1 MLKLGKL
8 LRTDATAHFE
18 RVSPLELA
26 DLRGQVRA
34 IGRSQA
40 VIEFAL
46 DGTIQ
51 TANDNFL
58 EAVGYSLEEIRGQHH
73 RMFVEPVERESSA
86 YQYFWTQLRQG
97 EYQAGRYRRIAKG
110 GREIWLQASY
120 NPIFGADGKPFK
132 IVKYCTEV
140 TEQKMRAADFEGQIK
155 AIDKSQA
162 VIEFEL
168 NGVIRGANEN
178 FLRTVG
184 YSLDEIRGQ
193 HHRLFVEPA
202 FAASAEYRAFW
213 DKLGRGDY
221 DAGVYRRVGKGGKEL
236 WLQASYNPIVD
247 ASGRPV
253 KVVKYAADVT
263 AQRSLTNQLSRIM
276 AEIRTAGAEIQMSAE
291 EISSG
296 NASLSERVEAQAASL
311 EETSSSMMRMTETVR
326 ENAENARQAN
336 ELALVACDHAE
347 RGGKIMH
354 DAVGAMQVINESSRK
369 IADIIGV
376 IDAIAFQTNLLALNA
391 AVEAARAGEQGRGF
405 AVVASEVR
413 SLAGRSAAAAKEIKE
428 LIQDSVTKIG
438 DGSRLVEQS
447 GKSLTDIVASV
458 KKVTDIVGEIS
469 AASADQASGIEQVGR
484 AVASMDESTQQ
495 NAALVEQAAA
505 ASESIVQQVR
515 DLNSSVINDADGL
528 SQEATA
534 VSTAGSARGRGAV
547 ERPASA
553 NRAAAGAAA
562 AKVKTKTAPILRAAS
577 Y

>member
-8 LRTDATAHFE
+8 RRSDPRTVLE
-18 RVSPLELA
+18 RVPATELA
-26 DLRGQVRA
+26 DLRGQVQA

-51 TANDNFL
+51 TANENFL
-58 EAVGYSLEEIRGQHH
+58 KAVGYSLEEVRGQHH
-73 RMFVEPVERESSA
+73 RMFVEPAERETAA
-86 YQYFWTQLRQG
+86 YQRFWTQLGHG
-97 EYQAGRYRRIAKG
+97 EYQSGQFRRIAKG
-110 GREIWLQASY
+110 GREVWLQASY
-120 NPIFGADGKPFK
+120 NPIFDGGGKPIK
-132 IVKYCTEV
+132 VVKYCTDV
-140 TEQKMRAADFEGQIK
+140 TDQKMRAADFEGQVK

-162 VIEFEL
+162 VIQFEL
-168 NGVIRGANEN
+168 NGVIRNANEN
-178 FLRTVG
+178 CLRTVG
-184 YSLDEIRGQ
+184 YSIDEIRGR
-193 HHRLFVEPA
+193 HHRMFVE
-202 FAASAEYRAFW
+202 AAYAESAEYRAFW
-213 DKLGRGDY
+213 EKLGRGDY
-221 DAGVYRRVGKGGKEL
+221 DAGVYRRLGKGHREI
-236 WLQASYNPIVD
+236 WLQASYNPIFD

-253 KVVKYAADVT
+253 KVVKYASDIS
-263 AQRSLTNQLSRIM
+263 AQKKLTERLSRVM
-276 AEIRTAGAEIQMSAE
+276 AEIRTAGTEIQLSAE

-296 NASLSERVEAQAASL
+296 NASLSARVEAQAASL
-311 EETSSSMMRMTETVR
+311 EETTASMMRMTETVR
-326 ENAENARQAN
+326 ENAENASQAN
-336 ELALVACDHAE
+336 QLALAACDHAE

-447 GKSLTDIVASV
+447 GEGLTDIVASV

-469 AASADQASGIEQVGR
+469 AASAEQASGIEQVGK

-515 DLNSSVINDADGL
+515 ELNASITDDGDASDSTEPVGL
-528 SQEATA
+528 
-534 VSTAGSARGRGAV
+534 ARGTPGSSDGRYAHRQGSGGGKGV
-547 ERPASA
+547 
-553 NRAAAGAAA
+553 
-562 AKVKTKTAPILRAAS
+562 PILRAA

>member
-8 LRTDATAHFE
+8 FGGASESFE
-18 RVSPLELA
+18 RIAPAEIA
-26 DLRGQVRA
+26 DLRGQVKA

-46 DGTIQ
+46 DGTILD
-51 TANDNFL
+51 ANDNFL
-58 EAVGYSLEEIRGQHH
+58 KAVGYSIEEIRGKHH
-73 RMFVEPVERESSA
+73 RMFVDPHDRESSA
-86 YQYFWTQLRQG
+86 YERFWRQLGTG
-97 EYQAGRYRRIAKG
+97 EYQAGQFRRFGKD

-120 NPIFGADGKPFK
+120 NPIFDDYGRPFK
-132 IVKYCTEV
+132 VVKYCADV
-140 TEQKMRAADFEGQIK
+140 TEQKMRGADFEVQIK

-168 NGVIRGANEN
+168 NGVIRNANQN

-184 YSLDEIRGQ
+184 YTLDEIRGQ
-193 HHRLFVEPA
+193 HHRIFVDPA
-202 FAASAEYRAFW
+202 QAESADYHTFW
-213 DKLGRGDY
+213 QKLGQGRY
-221 DAGVYRRVGKGGKEL
+221 DAGVYKRFAKGRREI
-236 WLQASYNPIVD
+236 WLQATYNPIVD

-253 KVVKYAADVT
+253 KVVKYASDITEQMA
-263 AQRSLTNQLSRIM
+263 LTDKLSRIM
-276 AEIRTAGAEIQMSAE
+276 TDIRTAGAEIQLSAE
-291 EISSG
+291 EISIG
-296 NASLSERVEAQAASL
+296 NSSLSERVEAQAASL
-311 EETSSSMMRMTETVR
+311 EETTSSMMRMTETVR

-336 ELALVACDHAE
+336 ELARIACGHAE

-428 LIQDSVTKIG
+428 LIQDSVAKIA

-447 GKSLTDIVASV
+447 GKSLSDIVSSV

-469 AASADQASGIEQVGR
+469 AASADQASGIEQVGK

-515 DLNSSVINDADGL
+515 ELNASVNGDDGSL
-528 SQEATA
+528 LQEP
-534 VSTAGSARGRGAV
+534 ARAHAR
-547 ERPASA
+547 
-553 NRAAAGAAA
+553 
-562 AKVKTKTAPILRAAS
+562 KVA
-577 Y
+577 

>member
-8 LRTDATAHFE
+8 RRSDPRTVLE
-18 RVSPLELA
+18 RVPATELA
-26 DLRGQVRA
+26 DLRGQVQA

-51 TANDNFL
+51 TANENFL
-58 EAVGYSLEEIRGQHH
+58 KAVGYSLEEVRGQHH
-73 RMFVEPVERESSA
+73 RMFVEPAERETAA
-86 YQYFWTQLRQG
+86 YQRFWTQLGHG
-97 EYQAGRYRRIAKG
+97 EYQSGQFRRIAKG
-110 GREIWLQASY
+110 GREVWLQASY
-120 NPIFGADGKPFK
+120 NPIFDAGGKPIK
-132 IVKYCTEV
+132 VVKYCTDV
-140 TEQKMRAADFEGQIK
+140 TDQKMRAADFEGQVK

-168 NGVIRGANEN
+168 NGVIRNANEN

-184 YSLDEIRGQ
+184 YSIDEIRGR
-193 HHRLFVEPA
+193 HHRMFVE
-202 FAASAEYRAFW
+202 AAYAQSAEYRAFW
-213 DKLGRGDY
+213 EKLGRGEY
-221 DAGVYRRVGKGGKEL
+221 DAGVYRRLGKGSREI
-236 WLQASYNPIVD
+236 WLQASYNPIFD

-253 KVVKYAADVT
+253 KVVKYASDVS
-263 AQRSLTNQLSRIM
+263 AQKKLTERLSRVM
-276 AEIRTAGAEIQMSAE
+276 AEIRTAGTEIQLSAE

-296 NASLSERVEAQAASL
+296 NASLSARVEAQAASL
-311 EETSSSMMRMTETVR
+311 EETTASMMRMTETVR
-326 ENAENARQAN
+326 ENAENASQAN
-336 ELALVACDHAE
+336 QLALAACDYAE

-354 DAVGAMQVINESSRK
+354 DAVGAMQVINESSRR

-447 GKSLTDIVASV
+447 GEGLTDIVASV

-469 AASADQASGIEQVGR
+469 AASAEQASGIEQVGK

-515 DLNSSVINDADGL
+515 ELNASITDDGEASDSTEAVGPAPGTSGSSGGRYARR
-528 SQEATA
+528 QESGGGKG
-534 VSTAGSARGRGAV
+534 V
-547 ERPASA
+547 
-553 NRAAAGAAA
+553 
-562 AKVKTKTAPILRAAS
+562 PILRAA

>member
-1 MLKLGKL
+1 MLKLGRFL
-8 LRTDATAHFE
+8 GSSAASSLEAVAAI
-18 RVSPLELA
+18 ELA
-26 DLRGQVRA
+26 DLRGQVKA

-40 VIEFAL
+40 VIEFGL
-46 DGTIQ
+46 DGTIL
-51 TANDNFL
+51 TANEHFL
-58 EAVGYSLEEIRGQHH
+58 KAVGYSLEEIRGRHH
-73 RMFVEPVERESSA
+73 RLFVDPEERESAA
-86 YQYFWTQLRQG
+86 YQRFWTLLGHG
-97 EYQAGRYRRIAKG
+97 EHQAGQFRRMANG

-120 NPIFGADGKPFK
+120 NPIFDGAGKPFK
-132 IVKYCTEV
+132 VVKYCIDV
-140 TEQKMRAADFEGQIK
+140 TEQKTRGADFEGQVK

-168 NGVIRGANEN
+168 NGIIRNANEN

-184 YSLDEIRGQ
+184 YSADEIRGR
-193 HHRLFVEPA
+193 HHRLFVDPA
-202 FAASAEYRAFW
+202 YAESAEYRAFW
-213 DKLGRGDY
+213 EKLGRGDY
-221 DAGVYRRVGKGGKEL
+221 DGGVYQRLGKGGRPI
-236 WLQASYNPIVD
+236 WLQATYNPILD

-253 KVVKYAADVT
+253 KVVKYASDIT
-263 AQRSLTNQLSRIM
+263 TQKTLTERLSTVM
-276 AEIRTAGAEIQMSAE
+276 AEIKNAGAEIQLSAE

-311 EETSSSMMRMTETVR
+311 EETTSSMVRMTETVR

-336 ELALVACDHAE
+336 ELALAACDHAE

-391 AVEAARAGEQGRGF
+391 AVEAARAGEQGCGF

-428 LIQDSVTKIG
+428 LIQDSVAKIG

-469 AASADQASGIEQVGR
+469 AASADQAAGIEQVGR

-515 DLNSSVINDADGL
+515 ELNASVNEDSQGSTQYHETAPAPLSSRPAARRGRP
-528 SQEATA
+528 
-534 VSTAGSARGRGAV
+534 VST
-547 ERPASA
+547 
-553 NRAAAGAAA
+553 
-562 AKVKTKTAPILRAAS
+562 LRAAS
-577 Y
+577 

>member
-8 LRTDATAHFE
+8 RRSDPRIILE
-18 RVSPLELA
+18 RVPATELA
-26 DLRGQVRA
+26 DLRGQVQA

-51 TANDNFL
+51 TANENFL
-58 EAVGYSLEEIRGQHH
+58 KAVGYSLDEVRGQHH
-73 RMFVEPVERESSA
+73 RMFVEPAERETAA
-86 YQYFWTQLRQG
+86 YQRFWTQLGHG
-97 EYQAGRYRRIAKG
+97 EYQAGQYRRIAKG
-110 GREIWLQASY
+110 GREVWLQASY
-120 NPIFGADGKPFK
+120 NPIFDGGGRPLKV
-132 IVKYCTEV
+132 VKYCTEV
-140 TEQKMRAADFEGQIK
+140 TEQKMRAADFEGQVK

-168 NGVIRGANEN
+168 NGVIRNANEN

-184 YSLDEIRGQ
+184 YSIDEIRGR
-193 HHRLFVEPA
+193 HHQMFVEVA
-202 FAASAEYRAFW
+202 YAGSAEYRAFW
-213 DKLGRGDY
+213 EKLGRGDY
-221 DAGVYRRVGKGGKEL
+221 DAGVYRRVGKGSREI
-236 WLQASYNPIVD
+236 WLQASYNPIFD

-253 KVVKYAADVT
+253 KVVKYASDISE
-263 AQRSLTNQLSRIM
+263 QKKLTERLSRVM
-276 AEIRTAGAEIQMSAE
+276 AEIRTAGTEIQLSAE

-296 NASLSERVEAQAASL
+296 NASLSARVEAQAASL
-311 EETSSSMMRMTETVR
+311 EETTASMMRMTETVR
-326 ENAENARQAN
+326 ENAENASLAN
-336 ELALVACDHAE
+336 QLALVACDHAE

-428 LIQDSVTKIG
+428 LIQDSVAKIG

-447 GKSLTDIVASV
+447 GKGLADIVASV
-458 KKVTDIVGEIS
+458 RKVTDIVGEIS
-469 AASADQASGIEQVGR
+469 AASAEQASGIEQVGK

-515 DLNSSVINDADGL
+515 ELNASVTDDG
-528 SQEATA
+528 A
-534 VSTAGSARGRGAV
+534 VSASMEDVAPARGMSGPSGGRYAPRQGSGSGKGV
-547 ERPASA
+547 
-553 NRAAAGAAA
+553 
-562 AKVKTKTAPILRAAS
+562 PILRAA

>member
-1 MLKLGKL
+1 MLKFGKGEP
-8 LRTDATAHFE
+8 TAALV
-18 RVSPLELA
+18 RVDPMELA
-26 DLRGQVRA
+26 DLRGQVKA

-51 TANDNFL
+51 TANENFL
-58 EAVGYSLEEIRGQHH
+58 SAVGYTLGEIRGQHH
-73 RMFVEPVERESSA
+73 RMFVEPGERDGSE
-86 YQYFWTQLRQG
+86 YQRFWTVLGQG
-97 EYQAGRYRRIAKG
+97 QYLSGQYRRIAKG

-120 NPIFGADGKPFK
+120 NPIFDSAGKPFK
-132 IVKYCTEV
+132 VIKYCTDI
-140 TEQKMRAADFEGQIK
+140 TAQTLRATDFEGQIK

-168 NGVIRGANEN
+168 NGIIRSANAN

-184 YSLDEIRGQ
+184 YSLDEIRGR
-193 HHRLFVEPA
+193 HHRIFVEPGYA
-202 FAASAEYRAFW
+202 ESAEYRSFW
-213 DKLGRGDY
+213 DRLGRGVY
-221 DAGVYRRVGKGGKEL
+221 DAGVYKRVAKGGREV

-253 KVVKYAADVT
+253 KVVNYASDVT
-263 AQRSLTNQLSRIM
+263 AQK
-276 AEIRTAGAEIQMSAE
+276 EGAERLSLIMTHIKTAAGEIQTSAE
-291 EISSG
+291 EISTG

-311 EETSSSMMRMTETVR
+311 EETTSSMMRMTETVR

-336 ELALVACDHAE
+336 QLALAACNHAE
-347 RGGKIMH
+347 SGGKIMD
-354 DAVGAMQVINESSRK
+354 DAVKAMQVINESSRK

-428 LIQDSVTKIG
+428 LIQDSVGKIA

-447 GKSLTDIVASV
+447 GTSLNEIVASV
-458 KKVTDIVGEIS
+458 KKVTDIVAEIS
-469 AASADQASGIEQVGR
+469 TASADQAAGIEQVGR
-484 AVASMDESTQQ
+484 AISSMDEGTQQ

-515 DLNSSVINDADGL
+515 DLNSSVNGDEQGTAA
-528 SQEATA
+528 SMRQQVSAASSRSRAPRATA
-534 VSTAGSARGRGAV
+534 KRPASGGAV
-547 ERPASA
+547 ERM
-553 NRAAAGAAA
+553 RA
-562 AKVKTKTAPILRAAS
+562 VS
-577 Y
+577 

>member
-8 LRTDATAHFE
+8 FGGASESFE
-18 RVSPLELA
+18 RIAPAEIA
-26 DLRGQVRA
+26 DLRGQVKA

-46 DGTIQ
+46 DGTILD
-51 TANDNFL
+51 ANDNFL
-58 EAVGYSLEEIRGQHH
+58 KAVGYSIEEIRGKHH
-73 RMFVEPVERESSA
+73 RMFVDPHDRESSA
-86 YQYFWTQLRQG
+86 YERFWRQLGTG
-97 EYQAGRYRRIAKG
+97 EYQAGQFRRFGKD

-120 NPIFGADGKPFK
+120 NPIFDDHGRPFK
-132 IVKYCTEV
+132 VVKYCADV
-140 TEQKMRAADFEGQIK
+140 TEQKMRGADFEGQIK

-168 NGVIRGANEN
+168 NGVIRNANQN

-184 YSLDEIRGQ
+184 YTLDEIRGQ
-193 HHRLFVEPA
+193 HHRIFVDPA
-202 FAASAEYRAFW
+202 QAESADYHTFW
-213 DKLGRGDY
+213 QKLGQGRY
-221 DAGVYRRVGKGGKEL
+221 DAGVYKRFAKGRREI
-236 WLQASYNPIVD
+236 WLQATYNPIVD

-253 KVVKYAADVT
+253 KVVKYASDITEQKA
-263 AQRSLTNQLSRIM
+263 LTDKLSRIM
-276 AEIRTAGAEIQMSAE
+276 TDIRTAGAEIQLSAE
-291 EISSG
+291 EISIG
-296 NASLSERVEAQAASL
+296 NSSLSERVEAQAASL
-311 EETSSSMMRMTETVR
+311 EETTSSMMRMTETVR

-336 ELALVACDHAE
+336 ELARIACGHAE

-428 LIQDSVTKIG
+428 LIQDSVAKIA

-447 GKSLTDIVASV
+447 GKSLSDIVSSV

-469 AASADQASGIEQVGR
+469 AASADQASGIEQVGK

-515 DLNSSVINDADGL
+515 ELNASVNGDDGSL
-528 SQEATA
+528 LQEP
-534 VSTAGSARGRGAV
+534 ARAHAR
-547 ERPASA
+547 
-553 NRAAAGAAA
+553 
-562 AKVKTKTAPILRAAS
+562 KVA
-577 Y
+577 

>member
-8 LRTDATAHFE
+8 RRSDPRTILE
-18 RVSPLELA
+18 RVPATELA
-26 DLRGQVRA
+26 DLRGQVQA

-51 TANDNFL
+51 TANENFL
-58 EAVGYSLEEIRGQHH
+58 KAVGYSLEEVRGQHH
-73 RMFVEPVERESSA
+73 RMFVEPAERETAA
-86 YQYFWTQLRQG
+86 YQRFWTQLGHG
-97 EYQAGRYRRIAKG
+97 EYHSGQYRRIAKG
-110 GREIWLQASY
+110 GREVWLQASY
-120 NPIFGADGKPFK
+120 NPIFDAGGKPIK
-132 IVKYCTEV
+132 VVKYCTEV

-168 NGVIRGANEN
+168 NGVIRNANEN

-184 YSLDEIRGQ
+184 YSIDEIRGR
-193 HHRLFVEPA
+193 HHRMFVE
-202 FAASAEYRAFW
+202 AAYAESAEYRAFW
-213 DKLGRGDY
+213 EKLGHGDY
-221 DAGVYRRVGKGGKEL
+221 DSGVYRRVGKGSREI
-236 WLQASYNPIVD
+236 WLQASYNPIFD

-253 KVVKYAADVT
+253 KVVKYASDISE
-263 AQRSLTNQLSRIM
+263 QKKLTERLSRVM
-276 AEIRTAGAEIQMSAE
+276 AEIRTAGTEIQLSAE

-296 NASLSERVEAQAASL
+296 NASLSARVEAQAASL
-311 EETSSSMMRMTETVR
+311 EETTASMMRMTETVR
-326 ENAENARQAN
+326 ENAENASQAN
-336 ELALVACDHAE
+336 QLALVACDHAE

-413 SLAGRSAAAAKEIKE
+413 SLAGRSAAAAKEIKD

-447 GKSLTDIVASV
+447 GKGLTDIVASV

-469 AASADQASGIEQVGR
+469 AASAEQASGIEQVGK
-484 AVASMDESTQQ
+484 AVAQMDESTQQ

-515 DLNSSVINDADGL
+515 ELNASVTDDGDASD
-528 SQEATA
+528 STEAVA
-534 VSTAGSARGRGAV
+534 PARGMSGSSGGRYAHRHGAGGGKGV
-547 ERPASA
+547 
-553 NRAAAGAAA
+553 
-562 AKVKTKTAPILRAAS
+562 PILRAAS
-577 Y
+577 

>member
-8 LRTDATAHFE
+8 RGNDSQATFE
-18 RVSPLELA
+18 RVPAVELS
-26 DLRGQVRA
+26 DLRGQVQA

-46 DGTIQ
+46 DGTVQ
-51 TANDNFL
+51 RANENFL
-58 EAVGYSLEEIRGQHH
+58 KAVGYSLEEIRGQHH
-73 RMFVEPVERESSA
+73 GMFVEPVERESAS
-86 YQYFWTQLRQG
+86 YQQFWVQLAHG
-97 EYQAGRYRRIAKG
+97 EYQAGQFRCIAKG
-110 GREIWLQASY
+110 GRELWLQASY
-120 NPIFGADGKPFK
+120 NPIYDAAGKPFK
-132 IVKYCTEV
+132 VVKYCTDV
-140 TEQKMRAADFEGQIK
+140 TEQKMHAADFEGQIK

-168 NGVIRGANEN
+168 SGVIRYANGN

-184 YSLDEIRGQ
+184 YSIDEIRGR
-193 HHRLFVEPA
+193 HHRMFVD
-202 FAASAEYRAFW
+202 AAYGESSGYRAFW
-213 DKLGRGDY
+213 EKLGRGDY
-221 DAGVYRRVGKGGKEL
+221 DSGVYKRVGKGGKEI
-236 WLQASYNPIVD
+236 WLQASYNPIFD

-253 KVVKYAADVT
+253 KVVKYASDIT
-263 AQRSLTNQLSRIM
+263 EQKNLTERLSRIM
-276 AEIRTAGAEIQMSAE
+276 AEIRAAGAEIQLSAE

-296 NASLSERVEAQAASL
+296 NASLSARVEAQAASL
-311 EETSSSMMRMTETVR
+311 EETTASMMRMTETVR
-326 ENAENARQAN
+326 ENAENASQAN
-336 ELALVACDHAE
+336 QLALAACAHAE

-447 GKSLTDIVASV
+447 GNGLADIVASV

-469 AASADQASGIEQVGR
+469 AASAEQASGIEQVGK

-515 DLNSSVINDADGL
+515 ELNSSVTGDGD
-528 SQEATA
+528 
-534 VSTAGSARGRGAV
+534 VSKPSPDGARVR
-547 ERPASA
+547 
-553 NRAAAGAAA
+553 RAA
-562 AKVKTKTAPILRAAS
+562 
-577 Y
+577 

>member
-1 MLKLGKL
+1 MLKLGK
-8 LRTDATAHFE
+8 RRRNDSQATFE
-18 RVSPLELA
+18 RVSAVELS
-26 DLRGQVRA
+26 DLRGQVQA

-51 TANDNFL
+51 RANENFL
-58 EAVGYSLEEIRGQHH
+58 TAVGYALEEIRGQHH
-73 RMFVEPVERESSA
+73 RMFVEPVERESAA
-86 YQYFWTQLRQG
+86 YQRFWVQLAHG
-97 EYQAGRYRRIAKG
+97 EYQAGQFRRIAKG
-110 GREIWLQASY
+110 GRELWLQASY
-120 NPIFGADGKPFK
+120 NPIFDAAGKPFK
-132 IVKYCTEV
+132 VVKYCTDV
-140 TEQKMRAADFEGQIK
+140 TEQKLRAADFEGQIK

-168 NGVIRGANEN
+168 SGVIRNANEN

-184 YSLDEIRGQ
+184 YSVDEIRGR
-193 HHRLFVEPA
+193 HHRMFVD
-202 FAASAEYRAFW
+202 AAYAESSEYRAFW
-213 DKLGRGDY
+213 EKLGRGDY
-221 DAGVYRRVGKGGKEL
+221 DSGVYRRVGKGGREI
-236 WLQASYNPIVD
+236 WLQAAYNPIFD

-253 KVVKYAADVT
+253 KVVKYASDIT
-263 AQRSLTNQLSRIM
+263 EQKNLTERLSRIM
-276 AEIRTAGAEIQMSAE
+276 AEIRAAGAEIQLSAE

-296 NASLSERVEAQAASL
+296 NASLSARVEAQAASL
-311 EETSSSMMRMTETVR
+311 EETTASMMRMTETVR
-326 ENAENARQAN
+326 ENAENASQAN
-336 ELALVACDHAE
+336 QLALAACEHAE

-447 GKSLTDIVASV
+447 GNGLADIVASV

-469 AASADQASGIEQVGR
+469 AASAEQASGIEQVGK

-515 DLNSSVINDADGL
+515 ELNSSVTDDGDASAQG
-528 SQEATA
+528 
-534 VSTAGSARGRGAV
+534 AGSGRGMSGGAGGRHTGQQSGGFARV
-547 ERPASA
+547 RV
-553 NRAAAGAAA
+553 AAQ
-562 AKVKTKTAPILRAAS
+562 LS
-577 Y
+577 

>member
-1 MLKLGKL
+1 MLKLGRFL
-8 LRTDATAHFE
+8 GSSAASSLEAVAAI
-18 RVSPLELA
+18 ELA
-26 DLRGQVRA
+26 DLRGQVKA

-40 VIEFAL
+40 VIEFGL
-46 DGTIQ
+46 DGTIL
-51 TANDNFL
+51 TANEHFL
-58 EAVGYSLEEIRGQHH
+58 KAVGYSLEEIRGRHH
-73 RMFVEPVERESSA
+73 RLFVDPEERQSAA
-86 YQYFWTQLRQG
+86 YQRFWTLLGHG
-97 EYQAGRYRRIAKG
+97 EHQAGQFRRMANG

-120 NPIFGADGKPFK
+120 NPIFDGAGKPFK
-132 IVKYCTEV
+132 VVKYCIDV
-140 TEQKMRAADFEGQIK
+140 TEQKTRGADFEGQVK

-168 NGVIRGANEN
+168 NGIIRNANEN

-184 YSLDEIRGQ
+184 YSADEIRGR
-193 HHRLFVEPA
+193 HHRLFVDPA
-202 FAASAEYRAFW
+202 YAESAEYRAFW
-213 DKLGRGDY
+213 EKLGRGDY
-221 DAGVYRRVGKGGKEL
+221 DGGVYQRLGKGGRPI
-236 WLQASYNPIVD
+236 WLQATYNPILD

-253 KVVKYAADVT
+253 KVVKYASDIT
-263 AQRSLTNQLSRIM
+263 TQKTLTERLSTVM
-276 AEIRTAGAEIQMSAE
+276 AEIKNAGAEIQLSAE

-311 EETSSSMMRMTETVR
+311 EETTSSMVRMTETVR

-336 ELALVACDHAE
+336 ELALAACDHAE

-428 LIQDSVTKIG
+428 LIQDSVAKIG

-469 AASADQASGIEQVGR
+469 AASADQAAGIEQVGR

-515 DLNSSVINDADGL
+515 ELNASVNEDSQGSTQYHETAPAPLSSRPAARRGRP
-528 SQEATA
+528 
-534 VSTAGSARGRGAV
+534 VST
-547 ERPASA
+547 
-553 NRAAAGAAA
+553 
-562 AKVKTKTAPILRAAS
+562 LRAAS
-577 Y
+577 

>member
-1 MLKLGKL
+1 MLKFGK
-8 LRTDATAHFE
+8 REPTAALV
-18 RVSPLELA
+18 RVDPMELA
-26 DLRGQVRA
+26 DLRGQVKA
-34 IGRSQA
+34 ISRSQA

-51 TANDNFL
+51 TANENFL
-58 EAVGYSLEEIRGQHH
+58 SAVGYTLGEVVGQHH
-73 RMFVEPVERESSA
+73 RMFVEAGERDSTE
-86 YQYFWTQLRQG
+86 YQRFWTLLGQG

-120 NPIFGADGKPFK
+120 NPIFDAAGKPLK
-132 IVKYCTEV
+132 IVKYCTDITAQTMHAV
-140 TEQKMRAADFEGQIK
+140 DFEGQIK

-168 NGVIRGANEN
+168 NGLIRSANAN

-184 YSLDEIRGQ
+184 YSLEEIRGR
-193 HHRLFVEPA
+193 HHKIFVEPGYA
-202 FAASAEYRAFW
+202 ESAEYRSFW
-213 DKLGRGDY
+213 ERLGRGIY
-221 DAGVYRRVGKGGKEL
+221 DAGVYKRVAKGGREI

-253 KVVKYAADVT
+253 KVVKYASDVT
-263 AQRSLTNQLSRIM
+263 AQKAATEQLSRIM
-276 AEIRTAGAEIQMSAE
+276 AHIRTAAAEIQTSAE
-291 EISSG
+291 EISTG
-296 NASLSERVEAQAASL
+296 NASLSERVESQAASL
-311 EETSSSMMRMTETVR
+311 EQTTSSMRRMTETVR

-336 ELALVACDHAE
+336 QLALAACEHAE
-347 RGGKIMH
+347 NGGKIMH
-354 DAVGAMQVINESSRK
+354 DAVSAMQVINESSRK

-428 LIQDSVTKIG
+428 LIQDSVVKIA

-447 GKSLTDIVASV
+447 GTSLNEIVASV

-469 AASADQASGIEQVGR
+469 AASADQAAGIEQVGR
-484 AVASMDESTQQ
+484 AISSMDEGTQQ

-515 DLNSSVINDADGL
+515 DLNSSVNADEQGTAA
-528 SQEATA
+528 SMRQQVSAAPRRSGAPRATA
-534 VSTAGSARGRGAV
+534 KRPASGAAV
-547 ERPASA
+547 ERM
-553 NRAAAGAAA
+553 
-562 AKVKTKTAPILRAAS
+562 RAAS
-577 Y
+577 

>member
-8 LRTDATAHFE
+8 RRSDPRTVLE
-18 RVSPLELA
+18 RVPATELA
-26 DLRGQVRA
+26 DLRGQVQA

-51 TANDNFL
+51 TANENFL
-58 EAVGYSLEEIRGQHH
+58 KAVGYSLEEVRGQHH
-73 RMFVEPVERESSA
+73 RMFVEPAERETAA
-86 YQYFWTQLRQG
+86 YQRFWTQLGHG
-97 EYQAGRYRRIAKG
+97 EYQSGQFRRIAKG
-110 GREIWLQASY
+110 GREVWLQASY
-120 NPIFGADGKPFK
+120 NPIFDGGGKPIK
-132 IVKYCTEV
+132 VVKYCTDV
-140 TEQKMRAADFEGQIK
+140 TDQKMRAADFEGQVK

-168 NGVIRGANEN
+168 NGVIRNANEN

-184 YSLDEIRGQ
+184 YSIDEIRGR
-193 HHRLFVEPA
+193 HHRMFVE
-202 FAASAEYRAFW
+202 AAYAESAEYRAFW
-213 DKLGRGDY
+213 EKLGRGDY
-221 DAGVYRRVGKGGKEL
+221 DAGVYRRLGKGHREI
-236 WLQASYNPIVD
+236 WLQASYNPIFD

-253 KVVKYAADVT
+253 KVVKYASDIS
-263 AQRSLTNQLSRIM
+263 AQKKLTERLSRVM
-276 AEIRTAGAEIQMSAE
+276 AEIRTAGTEIQLSAE

-296 NASLSERVEAQAASL
+296 NASLSARVEAQAASL
-311 EETSSSMMRMTETVR
+311 EETTASMMRMTETVR
-326 ENAENARQAN
+326 ENAENASQAN
-336 ELALVACDHAE
+336 QLALAACDHAE

-447 GKSLTDIVASV
+447 GEGLTDIVASV

-469 AASADQASGIEQVGR
+469 AASAEQASGIEQVGK

-515 DLNSSVINDADGL
+515 ELNASITDDGDASDSTEPVGL
-528 SQEATA
+528 
-534 VSTAGSARGRGAV
+534 ARGTPGSSDGRYAHRQGSGGGKGV
-547 ERPASA
+547 Q
-553 NRAAAGAAA
+553 
-562 AKVKTKTAPILRAAS
+562 ILRAA

>member
-8 LRTDATAHFE
+8 RKNNPKATFE
-18 RVSPLELA
+18 RISAVELA
-26 DLRGQVRA
+26 DLRGQVQA

-51 TANDNFL
+51 RANENFL
-58 EAVGYSLEEIRGQHH
+58 KAVGYSLEEIRGQHH
-73 RMFVEPVERESSA
+73 RMFVEPVERESA
-86 YQYFWTQLRQG
+86 TYQRFWMQLAHG
-97 EYQAGRYRRIAKG
+97 EYQAGQFRRIAKG
-110 GREIWLQASY
+110 GRELWLQASY
-120 NPIFGADGKPFK
+120 NPIFDTDGKPFK
-132 IVKYCTEV
+132 VVKYCTEV

-168 NGVIRGANEN
+168 SGVIRNANEN

-184 YSLDEIRGQ
+184 YSIDEIRGR
-193 HHRLFVEPA
+193 HHRMFVDAA
-202 FAASAEYRAFW
+202 FAESAEYRAFW
-213 DKLGRGDY
+213 EKLGHGDY
-221 DAGVYRRVGKGGKEL
+221 DSGVYQRVGKGGKEI
-236 WLQASYNPIVD
+236 WLQASYNPIFD
-247 ASGRPV
+247 ASGRPM
-253 KVVKYAADVT
+253 KVVKYASDVT
-263 AQRSLTNQLSRIM
+263 AQKNLTERLSRIM
-276 AEIRTAGAEIQMSAE
+276 AEIRAAGAEIQLSAE

-296 NASLSERVEAQAASL
+296 NASLSARVEAQAASL
-311 EETSSSMMRMTETVR
+311 EETTASMMRMTETVR
-326 ENAENARQAN
+326 ENADNAQQAN
-336 ELALVACDHAE
+336 QLALAACEHAE

-428 LIQDSVTKIG
+428 LIQDSVKKIG
-438 DGSRLVEQS
+438 DGSRLVEES
-447 GKSLTDIVASV
+447 GKGLGDIVASV

-469 AASADQASGIEQVGR
+469 AASAEQASGIEQVGK
-484 AVASMDESTQQ
+484 AVAQMDESTQQ

-515 DLNSSVINDADGL
+515 ELNSSVTDDGDASAHG
-528 SQEATA
+528 
-534 VSTAGSARGRGAV
+534 AGSARGMSGGAGGRQV
-547 ERPASA
+547 GRQSA
-553 NRAAAGAAA
+553 G
-562 AKVKTKTAPILRAAS
+562 KGVPILRAQLS
-577 Y
+577 

>member
-8 LRTDATAHFE
+8 LGSGASESFE
-18 RVSPLELA
+18 RIAPAELA
-26 DLRGQVRA
+26 DLRGQVKA

-46 DGTIQ
+46 DGTILD
-51 TANDNFL
+51 ANENFL
-58 EAVGYSLEEIRGQHH
+58 KAVGYSLEEIRGKHH
-73 RMFVEPVERESSA
+73 RLFVDSQDSESAAYER
-86 YQYFWTQLRQG
+86 FWRQLGMG
-97 EYQAGRYRRIAKG
+97 EYQAGQFRRVTKG

-120 NPIFGADGKPFK
+120 NPIFNSAGKPFK
-132 IVKYCTEV
+132 VVKYCTDV
-140 TEQKMRAADFEGQIK
+140 TEQKIRAADFEGQIK

-168 NGVIRGANEN
+168 NGTIRNANQN

-184 YSLDEIRGQ
+184 YTLDEVRGQ
-193 HHRLFVEPA
+193 HHRIFVDPA
-202 FAASAEYRAFW
+202 FAESAEYQSFW
-213 DKLGRGDY
+213 QKLGQGRY
-221 DAGVYRRVGKGGKEL
+221 DCGVYKRFGKGQREI
-236 WLQASYNPIVD
+236 WLQATYNPIVD

-253 KVVKYAADVT
+253 KVVKFASDITEQKA
-263 AQRSLTNQLSRIM
+263 LTDKLSRIM
-276 AEIRTAGAEIQMSAE
+276 TDIRTAGAEIQLSAE
-291 EISSG
+291 EISTG
-296 NASLSERVEAQAASL
+296 NSSLSERVEAQAASL
-311 EETSSSMMRMTETVR
+311 EETTSSMMRMTETVR

-336 ELALVACDHAE
+336 ELARVACEHAE

-428 LIQDSVTKIG
+428 LIQDSVAKIA

-447 GKSLTDIVASV
+447 GKGLNDIVSSV

-469 AASADQASGIEQVGR
+469 AASADQAAGIEQVGK

-515 DLNSSVINDADGL
+515 ELNASVSAESGG
-528 SQEATA
+528 EAVNVSPVAAPVTPARRVGAKAA
-534 VSTAGSARGRGAV
+534 V
-547 ERPASA
+547 
-553 NRAAAGAAA
+553 GAA
-562 AKVKTKTAPILRAAS
+562 PRLRAAS
-577 Y
+577 

>member
-8 LRTDATAHFE
+8 RRSDPRIILE
-18 RVSPLELA
+18 RVPATELA
-26 DLRGQVRA
+26 DLRGQVQA

-51 TANDNFL
+51 TANENFL
-58 EAVGYSLEEIRGQHH
+58 KAVGYSLDEVRGQHH
-73 RMFVEPVERESSA
+73 RMFVEPAERETAA
-86 YQYFWTQLRQG
+86 YQRFWTQLGHG
-97 EYQAGRYRRIAKG
+97 EYQAGQYRRIAKG
-110 GREIWLQASY
+110 GREVWLQASY
-120 NPIFGADGKPFK
+120 NPIFDGGGRPLKV
-132 IVKYCTEV
+132 VKYCTEV
-140 TEQKMRAADFEGQIK
+140 TEQKMRAADFEGQVK

-168 NGVIRGANEN
+168 NGVIRNANEN

-184 YSLDEIRGQ
+184 YSIDEIRGR
-193 HHRLFVEPA
+193 HHQMFVEVA
-202 FAASAEYRAFW
+202 YAGSAEYRAFW
-213 DKLGRGDY
+213 EKLGRGDY
-221 DAGVYRRVGKGGKEL
+221 DAGVYRRVGKGSREI
-236 WLQASYNPIVD
+236 WLQASYNPIFD

-253 KVVKYAADVT
+253 KVVKYASDISE
-263 AQRSLTNQLSRIM
+263 QKKLTERLSRVM
-276 AEIRTAGAEIQMSAE
+276 AEIRTAGTEIQLSAE

-296 NASLSERVEAQAASL
+296 NASLSARVEAQAASL
-311 EETSSSMMRMTETVR
+311 EETTASMMRMTETVR
-326 ENAENARQAN
+326 ENAENASQAN
-336 ELALVACDHAE
+336 QLALVACDHAE

-447 GKSLTDIVASV
+447 GKGLADIVASV
-458 KKVTDIVGEIS
+458 RKVTDIVGEIS
-469 AASADQASGIEQVGR
+469 AASAEQASGIEQVGK

-515 DLNSSVINDADGL
+515 ELNASVTDDGAA
-528 SQEATA
+528 SASASMEDVAP
-534 VSTAGSARGRGAV
+534 ARGMSGPSGGRYAPRQG
-547 ERPASA
+547 
-553 NRAAAGAAA
+553 AGAGAGKGA
-562 AKVKTKTAPILRAAS
+562 SIFRAAS
-577 Y
+577 